1 MKTIEQL
8 QAEQARELETL
19 KKQHALAS
27 DLLLPCPPD
36 SVQLTG
42 RGVGNDWVSYK
53 VDGLRGALELF
64 RRFNNV
70 VPMYAARTSCT
81 RIRPAENMTEQ
92 ELSNCKGPFALD
104 ITARTNAERR
114 TADVE
119 VKFFTRVSDGR
130 AVRVTLKVKGPDYIG
145 AYGKLRAT
153 ATEEHDRRTGRVI
166 SRGFKANTEL
176 HAGCDHFISWSSG
189 EIGAI
194 KTYCEHSHFFS
205 ADHDADGTA
214 EENSHAL
221 GILQNLCD
229 SLEPVEVE
237 AAQ

>member
-8 QAEQARELETL
+8 QADQARELETL

-27 DLLLPCPPD
+27 DPFFPCPPD
-36 SVQLTG
+36 RVQLTG

-53 VDGLRGALELF
+53 VEGLRGALELF
-64 RRFNNV
+64 RKFNNV

-81 RIRPAENMTEQ
+81 RIRPAENMTE
-92 ELSNCKGPFALD
+92 EDLSSCKGPFALD
-104 ITARTNAERR
+104 ITARTTAERR

-119 VKFFTRVSDGR
+119 VKFFARVSDGR
-130 AVRVTLKVKGPDYIG
+130 AVRVTLKVNGPDYIG
-145 AYGKLRAT
+145 AYGKLRAD
-153 ATEEHDRRTGRVI
+153 ATEERDRRTGRII
-166 SRGFKANTEL
+166 SRAFNANVEL
-176 HAGCDHFISWSSG
+176 HAGCDHFISWGTG
-189 EIGAI
+189 ETGQV
-194 KTYCEHSHFFS
+194 KTYCDHSHFFS

-221 GILQNLCD
+221 SMLQNICD
-229 SLEPVEVE
+229 RLEPVEVE